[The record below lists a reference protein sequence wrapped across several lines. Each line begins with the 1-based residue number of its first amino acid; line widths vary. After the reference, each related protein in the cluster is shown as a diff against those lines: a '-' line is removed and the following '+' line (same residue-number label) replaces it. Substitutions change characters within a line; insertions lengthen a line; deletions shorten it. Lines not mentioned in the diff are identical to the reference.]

1 MYPEQKTKKDD
12 FDLLYIL
19 SETIVVSMILKRL
32 EIKTS
37 KEVIAVTEN
46 VTLQSNIP
54 VSPWLLNDKSGRSTE
69 KL

>member
-1 MYPEQKTKKDD
+1 
-12 FDLLYIL
+12 
-19 SETIVVSMILKRL
+19 MILKRL